1 MSIIKLAELMQQD
14 INDLKGIFNYENYGL
29 TREQIKLLI
38 REVMLNL
45 EYHIEELIKESIN

>member
-1 MSIIKLAELMQQD
+1 MSIIKLAELIQQD